1 MFDGIDPTPEME
13 ALRDMVLE
21 ACPGELQDQEKK
33 RDSVKFLEKFGFE
46 KKDIDAL
53 KENSTSA
60 LIKELEAHKKL
71 VSKNLE
77 YLNDMGVTNLI
88 EIFVHYHDMFLM
100 DNSNFVE
107 IFNKYDQKDL
117 VSKLA
122 KNVQIMEYL

>member
-1 MFDGIDPTPEME
+1 M
-13 ALRDMVLE
+13 
-21 ACPGELQDQEKK
+21 
-33 RDSVKFLEKFGFE
+33 KFLEKFGF
-46 KKDIDAL
+46 KKEDIEAV

-77 YLNDMGVTNLI
+77 YLNDMGVTNLVD
-88 EIFVHYHDMFLM
+88 IFVHYHDMFLM

-117 VSKLA
+117 ILKLA
-122 KNVQIMEYL
+122 QNVQIMEYL

>member
-1 MFDGIDPTPEME
+1 M
-13 ALRDMVLE
+13 
-21 ACPGELQDQEKK
+21 
-33 RDSVKFLEKFGFE
+33 KFLEKFGFE

-100 DNSNFVE
+100 DNSNF
-107 IFNKYDQKDL
+107 DQKDL

>member
-1 MFDGIDPTPEME
+1 ME
-13 ALRDMVLE
+13 VGVIM
-21 ACPGELQDQEKK
+21 
-33 RDSVKFLEKFGFE
+33 
-46 KKDIDAL
+46 
-53 KENSTSA
+53 
-60 LIKELEAHKKL
+60 
-71 VSKNLE
+71 NLE

>member
-1 MFDGIDPTPEME
+1 M
-13 ALRDMVLE
+13 
-21 ACPGELQDQEKK
+21 
-33 RDSVKFLEKFGFE
+33 KFLEKFGF
-46 KKDIDAL
+46 KKEDIEAV

-88 EIFVHYHDMFLM
+88 DIFVHYHDMFLM

-117 VSKLA
+117 VDKLA
-122 KNVQIMEYL
+122 QNVQIMEYL